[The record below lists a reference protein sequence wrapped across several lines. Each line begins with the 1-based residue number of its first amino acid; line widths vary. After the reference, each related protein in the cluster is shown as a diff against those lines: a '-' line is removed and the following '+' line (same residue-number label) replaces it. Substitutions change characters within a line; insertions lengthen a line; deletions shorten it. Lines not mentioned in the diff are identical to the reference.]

1 MNISHTTPG
10 TLDCARTPVAG
21 VLRRLALVGVLTLTV
36 LGLTVPA
43 ASAGEYEDI
52 STKRGAVAFQ
62 PRGDT
67 LFAIDNKRD
76 GIGIAA
82 TIYWKPD
89 PNSPRKLSASVLDGG
104 AGGVAKTKRVNL
116 REGTIVELEM
126 CYFRHSG
133 LIKCSKLQK
142 AVA

>member
-10 TLDCARTPVAG
+10 M
-21 VLRRLALVGVLTLTV
+21 LRRLALVGVLTLAL

-43 ASAGEYEDI
+43 ASAGEFEDI

-62 PRGDT
+62 PDGDWI
-67 LFAIDNKRD
+67 FAIDNKRD
-76 GIGIAA
+76 GIGIEAN
-82 TIYWKPD
+82 IYWKPT
-89 PNSPRKLSASVLDGG
+89 PTSKRKRVASVRDRG
-104 AGGVAKTKRVNL
+104 AGGVAETKQVDL

-126 CYFRHSG
+126 CYFRDSG